1 MDYEYTLIAFVYKSR
16 NRSLSVD
23 ARFWLNADPV
33 VHCPLETLFA
43 AQISFRGL
51 Y

>member
-23 ARFWLNADPV
+23 ARFWLNANPV
-33 VHCPLETLFA
+33 VHCALQALLA
-43 AQISFRGL
+43 SQISFRGL